1 METCRIPE
9 RRKLL
14 QLAEGAYDLSKAKVV
29 AKEKVNGKNA
39 IRLSD
44 LKKITSLAEEEGGSD
59 EDKKLKDQLAV
70 SDKAFK
76 IHFTKTLSAVSAK
89 AYCTMLGRRF
99 FSTKYKEIKVD
110 IYIF

>member
-1 METCRIPE
+1 MSIISEYKSSIT
-9 RRKLL
+9 
-14 QLAEGAYDLSKAKVV
+14 LSTKKG
-29 AKEKVNGKNA
+29 NKNA

-44 LKKITSLAEEEGGSD
+44 LKKITSLAEEEGGSE

-76 IHFTKTLSAVSAK
+76 IHFTKTLSAESAK

-110 IYIF
+110 IYLF